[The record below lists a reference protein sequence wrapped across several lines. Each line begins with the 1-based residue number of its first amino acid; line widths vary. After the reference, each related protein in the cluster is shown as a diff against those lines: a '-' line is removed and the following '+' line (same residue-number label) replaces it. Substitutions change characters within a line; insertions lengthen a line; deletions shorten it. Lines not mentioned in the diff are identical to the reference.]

1 MGYSYHP
8 MFTCPSATDRIW
20 RYIDFSKFVD
30 LVRERALFFARAD
43 RMSDPQEGVASP
55 FVESTQLNEIVSKL
69 PPGAVPPCAI
79 EFRAF
84 IRSLPPRMYLSCWHL
99 AQCESPAMWDQYA
112 NGRDGGVA
120 IQSTFGR
127 LERALPH
134 EWDHAIHAGMVRYID
149 NQTEAFPTGNA
160 FDRYLHKP
168 ECFADE
174 CELRV
179 MFDSQSDSQVPGFH
193 VPVDLPVLVERVYI
207 SPIAPES
214 FGLDVERT
222 VSESRLRLPVMRS
235 QLPAS
240 EASRP

>member
-8 MFTCPSATDRIW
+8 MFTCPSAADRIW

-30 LVRERALFFARAD
+30 LVRARALFFARAD

-55 FVESTQLNEIVSKL
+55 FVESRQLNEIVSKL
-69 PPGAVPPCAI
+69 PPGAVPPSAI

-112 NGRDGGVA
+112 KGRDGGVA

-127 LERALPH
+127 LEQALPH
-134 EWDHAIHAGMVRYID
+134 GWDHAVHAGMVRYID

-168 ECFADE
+168 ERFADE

-179 MFDSQSDSQVPGFH
+179 MFDSHSDDQVPGFH
-193 VPVDLPVLVERVYI
+193 VPVDVPVLVERVYV
-207 SPIAPES
+207 SPTAPES
-214 FGLDVERT
+214 FALDVERT
-222 VSESRLRLPVMRS
+222 VRESRLRLPVMRS
-235 QLPAS
+235 QLRAS